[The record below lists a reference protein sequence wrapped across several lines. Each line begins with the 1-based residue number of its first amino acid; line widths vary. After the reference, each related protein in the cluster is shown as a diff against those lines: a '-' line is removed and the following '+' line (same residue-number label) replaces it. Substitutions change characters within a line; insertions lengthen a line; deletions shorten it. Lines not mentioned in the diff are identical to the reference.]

1 MTRRATVGLAALL
14 LALVPVEAH
23 AQAKKKPSPAPKAF
37 QVELEQDGKPV
48 PIKDHEAALRRAPFA
63 LILTMPDQDYVYVSA
78 SFESGLYETA
88 RTGKNFSQADLRGG
102 IAAAEGDANKSK
114 DLFIRTPKDAIIH
127 AWSCDAGEY
136 QRFDQL
142 TPDAPGCR
150 GRRTIEG
157 VHLGGENVP
166 LGKLLRRPLHLVFF
180 RGGLGSGGV
189 EKETGRD
196 WLKLYLDTVPEATK
210 ASVRSYLEASLD
222 TAKPTA
228 ARAAALQALAA
239 LGQEA
244 IFAMDAVGHDSAVKA
259 REAAAVAD
267 LRAILAA
274 QMAYS
279 STNGGFY
286 DGLGCLTDPKT
297 CRPKYTGEAFLKRAA
312 FETRNGY
319 NKLLIPGPAASK
331 DEIKRAKASDSSL
344 KDFIL
349 VAWPETF
356 GETGYRAF
364 CADAGGS
371 ICFVEGASPPAK
383 DGRCDPACTPL
394 R

>member
-1 MTRRATVGLAALL
+1 MIRRATAALAAVL
-14 LALVPVEAH
+14 LALASSLAH
-23 AQAKKKPSPAPKAF
+23 AQAKKKASPPPKLF
-37 QVELEQDGKPV
+37 KIELEQDGKPV
-48 PIKDHEAALRRAPFA
+48 PIKDHEAVLRRAPFA
-63 LILTMPDQDYVYVSA
+63 LILTLPNQEDVFVSA

-88 RTGKNFSQADLRGG
+88 RNGNTFSQADLRGG
-102 IAAAEGDANKSK
+102 IAAAEGEANKSK
-114 DLFIRTPKDAIIH
+114 DLFIRTPSDAIIH
-127 AWSCDAGEY
+127 AWSCDAGNY

-150 GRRTIEG
+150 GRRTVES
-157 VHLGGENVP
+157 VYLAGEDVP

-222 TAKPTA
+222 TGKPTA
-228 ARAAALQALAA
+228 ARAEALQALAA

-244 IFAMDAVGHDSAVKA
+244 ILAMDAVGHESAVKA
-259 REAAAVAD
+259 REAGAVAD
-267 LRAILAA
+267 LRTILSA

-279 STNGGFY
+279 SVNGGFY
-286 DGLGCLTDPKT
+286 DGLGCLTEPRT
-297 CRPKYTGEAFLKRAA
+297 CRPKYTGEAFLKRVS

-319 NKLLIPGPAASK
+319 KKLLIPGPAASK

-364 CADAGGS
+364 CANSGGS
-371 ICFVEGASPPAK
+371 ICFMEGASAPAK

-394 R
+394 Q